1 MNRHRRLFVALVL
14 SLLLGSSLVATASAT
29 ATAQGSRTTSA
40 RAVPVKPG
48 YYVGRITS
56 GSDRL
61 ERVTVRVTRTRY
73 LRDFKVNLGVFCAI
87 SGTLQVRAVRFP
99 ATRISS
105 TGWVNRT
112 WKPTSGTT
120 ITLKVQLTRTGV
132 AQKGVLKYNS
142 GECVRHTTWTA
153 RRS

>member
-1 MNRHRRLFVALVL
+1 MNRHHRLFVALIL
-14 SLLLGSSLVATASAT
+14 SVLLGSSFVATQSTAAT
-29 ATAQGSRTTSA
+29 AESPRTTSA

-48 YYVGRITS
+48 YYIGRITS

-61 ERVTVRVTRTRY
+61 ERVTVRVTRARY
-73 LRDFKVNLGVFCAI
+73 LRDFKVNLGVFCAL

-99 ATRISS
+99 ATKISS

-112 WKPTSGTT
+112 WRPTSGTT

-153 RRS
+153 RKS

>member
-1 MNRHRRLFVALVL
+1 MNRRTPVLVALVL
-14 SLLLGSSLVATASAT
+14 SALLTPTLGSADPARATTASE
-29 ATAQGSRTTSA
+29 RTSVS

-48 YYVGRITS
+48 LYAGRITS

-61 ERVTVRVTRTRY
+61 ERVSVRVTRARY
-73 LRDFKVNLGVFCAI
+73 LRDFKVNLGVFCAL

-99 ATRISS
+99 ATKISS

-112 WKPTSGTT
+112 WKPSAGTT

-132 AQKGVLKYNS
+132 ARNGVLKYNA
-142 GECVRHTTWTA
+142 GECVRHTTWSA